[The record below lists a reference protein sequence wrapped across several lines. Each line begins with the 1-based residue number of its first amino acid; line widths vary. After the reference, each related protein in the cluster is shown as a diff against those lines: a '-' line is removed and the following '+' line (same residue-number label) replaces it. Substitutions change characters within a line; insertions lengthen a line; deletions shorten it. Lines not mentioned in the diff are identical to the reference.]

1 MHHQTACVTAT
12 MHHEYQALQLPCVFV
27 SSFTDKESEVQTI
40 STTHATPLSLL
51 QQELETV

>member
-1 MHHQTACVTAT
+1 MHHQTACITAT
-12 MHHEYQALQLPCVFV
+12 MHHECQALQLPSVV